1 MAFAQ
6 RLQTLLAAAWAG
18 VLIAVGGLVAPSL
31 FAVLDRATAGL
42 AAGRIFA
49 VEAQV
54 SVALAMVLFIIERQ
68 RGRQAVTT
76 GQAGPS
82 VMTAEVLLTLGA
94 LFATVLG
101 HFALRPMMEAAK
113 AGQGSWSFGAL
124 HAVSSSL
131 FLFKGLLVLALAWRL
146 TGRR

>member
-1 MAFAQ
+1 MPIAS
-6 RLQTLLAAAWAG
+6 RLQLLLAASWAG
-18 VLIAVGGLVAPSL
+18 ILIAVGAMAAPSL
-31 FAVLDRATAGL
+31 FAVLDRALAGL

-49 VEAQV
+49 VEAHV

-68 RGRQAVTT
+68 RTRHMAVAQP
-76 GQAGPS
+76 GAS
-82 VMTAEVLLTLGA
+82 VMSAEVLLTLGA

-113 AGQGSWSFGAL
+113 AGQGSVSFGAL
-124 HAVSSSL
+124 HAISSSL